1 METPGSGDRYTKG
14 QIYFFSCKWAN
25 FPANKESA
33 MITSTLAQLHWYK
46 TISPNFEKAITYA
59 LSTDLAGIE
68 TGKYPIDGENVL
80 AIVNEYTT
88 KPVSE
93 CDPESHRDYADIQ
106 IMVAGAERFGY
117 MPLVEQQASTP
128 YRPENDVAFYTI
140 PPEELS
146 YITLRPG
153 QFIIFFPSDIHQPE
167 VFTQQPEFVRKVV
180 LKVAL
185 QPMANF
191 SATSV
196 E

>member
-1 METPGSGDRYTKG
+1 
-14 QIYFFSCKWAN
+14 
-25 FPANKESA
+25 

-46 TISPNFEKAITYA
+46 TISPNFEKAISYA
-59 LSTDLAGIE
+59 LSTNFRSLE
-68 TGKYPIDGENVL
+68 PGKYSIEGENVM

-88 KPVSE
+88 KPAAE

-117 MPLVEQQASTP
+117 TPLRDQEATTP
-128 YRPENDVAFYTI
+128 YRPEKDVAFYSI
-140 PPEELS
+140 PGEDMN
-146 YITLRPG
+146 YITLQPG
-153 QFIIFFPSDIHQPE
+153 EFIIFFPSDIHQPE
-167 VFTQQPEFVRKVV
+167 VFVHQPDLVRKVV

-191 SATSV
+191 SETSV

>member
-1 METPGSGDRYTKG
+1 
-14 QIYFFSCKWAN
+14 
-25 FPANKESA
+25 
-33 MITSTLAQLHWYK
+33 MITSSLAQLHWYK
-46 TISPNFEKAITYA
+46 TISPNFEKAIKYA
-59 LSTDLAGIE
+59 LSTDLATIE

-88 KPVSE
+88 KPASD

-106 IMVAGAERFGY
+106 IMIAGAERFGY
-117 MPLVEQQASTP
+117 TPLEDQLATTP
-128 YRPENDVAFYTI
+128 YRPENDVAFYSI
-140 PPEELS
+140 PPEELN

-167 VFTQQPEFVRKVV
+167 VFTQQPQLVRKVV

-185 QPMANF
+185 EPMANF
-191 SATSV
+191 STTSV